1 MNHYSVNENGVPL
14 VDIDAGFEVAP
25 GSIIDI
31 EVVNAHRWGSGAMV
45 FSSGRYTWTAN
56 NFVSGDAHLS
66 AGASVGFLQSDA
78 AGRVSAQ
85 FGCWDV
91 LLRKRV

>member
-1 MNHYSVNENGVPL
+1 MNHYSVNENGIPL

-45 FSSGRYTWTAN
+45 FSGGDYTWTAN
-56 NFVSGDAHLS
+56 NFVSGDLPQS
-66 AGASVGFLQSDA
+66 AGVGFLQSDA